1 MKSSPGFTL
10 VEVTLAL
17 GLVSF
22 SLVGLMGMLPV
33 GLSNFREAMEI
44 QTQTRIAQQIAA
56 ELQLTP
62 FQTLSDGTFQTGFP
76 RFYNDEGA
84 AVSEAESLY
93 TVTAT
98 LPGSLELPGGQAN
111 PNTLLL
117 TFGVGKKTTPGRSE
131 IFSLVASN
139 TGR

>member
-10 VEVTLAL
+10 VEVTIAL

-62 FQTLSDGTFQTGFP
+62 FQTISDGTFQTAFP

-84 AVSEAESLY
+84 SVGAAESVY
-93 TVTAT
+93 TVTAAA
-98 LPGSLELPGGQAN
+98 PGSLELPGGQVN

-117 TFGVGKKTTPGRSE
+117 TFGIGKKSAPGRAGA
-131 IFSLVASN
+131 FSLVASN
-139 TGR
+139 TGQ

>member
-62 FQTLSDGTFQTGFP
+62 FQTISDGTFETGFP
-76 RFYNDEGA
+76 RFYDDEGA
-84 AVSEAESLY
+84 AVSAVESVY
-93 TVTAT
+93 TVTTAT
-98 LPGSLELPGGQAN
+98 PGSLELPGGQAN

-117 TFGVGKKTTPGRSE
+117 TFGIGKKTAPARTES
-131 IFSLVASN
+131 FSLVASN
-139 TGR
+139 TGQ

>member
-1 MKSSPGFTL
+1 MKSSPGFSL
-10 VEVTLAL
+10 VEVTIAL

-33 GLSNFREAMEI
+33 GLSSFREAMEI

-62 FQTLSDGTFQTGFP
+62 FQTISDGTFQTEFP
-76 RFYNDEGA
+76 RFYNDEGTSVTA
-84 AVSEAESLY
+84 AESVY
-93 TVTAT
+93 TVTAAA
-98 LPGSLELPGGQAN
+98 PGSLELPGGQGN

-117 TFGVGKKTTPGRSE
+117 TFGIGKKTAPDRDE
-131 IFSLVASN
+131 AFSLIASN

>member
-62 FQTLSDGTFQTGFP
+62 FQAISDGTFQTEFP
-76 RFYNDEGA
+76 RFYDDEGV
-84 AVSEAESLY
+84 AVSVAESIY
-93 TVTAT
+93 TVTAEA
-98 LPGSLELPGGQAN
+98 PGSLELPGGQAN

-117 TFGVGKKTTPGRSE
+117 TFGIGKKAAPGRIES
-131 IFSLVASN
+131 FSLVASN
-139 TGR
+139 TGQ